1 MKVIFTKRFIH
12 KLSKQTEY
20 IAKDKPIAA
29 EKFEEDILTKS
40 LSIPQF
46 PVFSFRKSTFF
57 ADENIRE
64 FIFKGYRIIFR
75 VSKHEITVFGLYKWQ
90 ETLKM

>member
-1 MKVIFTKRFIH
+1 MPPFAATYH
-12 KLSKQTEY
+12 SKSVGNLY
-20 IAKDKPIAA
+20 C
-29 EKFEEDILTKS
+29 
-40 LSIPQF
+40 F

-57 ADENIRE
+57 DDENIRE